1 MPDDPSAAGPVALTA
16 AFPPGRRHHTGR
28 QVAWLRLVQM
38 WVLALAVGSVYLGAS
53 FWMDGHPGQA
63 PVFRYVDASAG
74 MTVDEVHALGDAA
87 FEEVPAMQ
95 SLGYSSAAYWFRLRR
110 PPAAA
115 DQRQVVLVQP
125 SYVDDV
131 RFYLPDPHRPGRW
144 TVQQQG
150 DHHPFAQRP
159 REELGFTADANV
171 PVGQWMYVRVQAS
184 TAVSVHV
191 RLLSEA
197 DVVDEDALTMLGV
210 GVYAG
215 GVLLLAIGS
224 ILSAVVARDRFWA
237 LNALFQLVTA
247 VAVFMYFG
255 LGNRFLWP
263 QQPGWAN
270 AASNLWSTLHFLCG
284 SVFFRIYVGQ
294 HKAPRWM
301 LHLLELMVLLLL
313 VQLAMVLAGRAQAG
327 FVINGVLVPLAVVTA
342 ACLSFGV
349 RARDGV
355 EQFLL
360 RFNMLGTLAYFVV
373 FFLLH
378 HGFIGA
384 TFMLLYPGL
393 YLNALTAV
401 VLHLMLLRRNTLL
414 VQRRERAAR
423 ALELTRQRVLSER
436 REREEDG
443 RFLSMLLHEVRSPL
457 TVIAMALGALTRRL
471 QALDDHDGPLRR
483 DLQRID
489 DSINQMRG
497 LFLEVESIS
506 EAGHRK
512 RRAGADDDAA
522 GGVQPWVDA
531 QWLLDRLV
539 AEYGQAGERVDLS
552 GWTAL
557 RDAGVLRGARTNG
570 GLPLVTLMI
579 RNLVNNALAYSP
591 AGSPVALQADVCP
604 DAQAGTGQ
612 LCLSVVNRVG
622 DAGFPDTERLFQKYY
637 RAAGARGSVGTG
649 LGLYWVRGMAHILGG
664 DIRYA
669 AEGQNIR
676 FALVMPLHAPEEDGH
691 AEKA

>member
-1 MPDDPSAAGPVALTA
+1 MPDDTSAAGPVALTA
-16 AFPPGRRHHTGR
+16 AFPPGKRHHTGR
-28 QVAWLRLVQM
+28 PVAWLRLVQM
-38 WVLALAVGSVYLGAS
+38 LVLALAVGSVYLGAS
-53 FWMDGHPGQA
+53 FWMDGHPSQA

-87 FEEVPAMQ
+87 FEEGPAMQ

-115 DQRQVVLVQP
+115 DQRQVLLVQP

-131 RFYLPDPHRPGRW
+131 RFYLPDPNQPGRW

-159 REELGFTADANV
+159 REELGFTTDASA
-171 PVGQWMYVRVQAS
+171 PVGQWMYVRVQSS

-191 RLLSEA
+191 RLLGEA
-197 DVVDEDALTMLGV
+197 DVVDEDALTLLGV

-224 ILSAVVARDRFWA
+224 VLSAVVARDRFWA

-263 QQPGWAN
+263 QQPDWAN
-270 AASNLWSTLHFLCG
+270 AVSNLWSTLHFLCG
-284 SVFFRIYVGQ
+284 SVFYRIYVGQ
-294 HKAPRWM
+294 HQAPRWM
-301 LHLLELMVLLLL
+301 LHLQELIVLLLV
-313 VQLAMVLAGRAQAG
+313 VQLAVVLAGHAQAG
-327 FVINGVLVPLAVVTA
+327 FVINRVLVPLAVVTA
-342 ACLSFGV
+342 VCLSFGV

-360 RFNMLGTLAYFVV
+360 RFNMLGTFVYFVV

-378 HGFIGA
+378 HGFMDA

-401 VLHLMLLRRNTLL
+401 VLHLILLRRNALL
-414 VQRRERAAR
+414 LQRRERAAR

-471 QALDDHDGPLRR
+471 QALGDQDGRLRR

-497 LFLEVESIS
+497 LFMEVESIS

-512 RRAGADDDAA
+512 RHAGADDDGS

-531 QWLLDRLV
+531 QWLLDRLLT
-539 AEYGQAGERVDLS
+539 ELGQAGERVDLS

-557 RDAGVLRGARTNG
+557 RDADVLRGACTNG

-579 RNLVNNALAYSP
+579 RNLVNNALTYSP
-591 AGSPVALQADVCP
+591 AGSTVALQADVCP
-604 DAQAGTGQ
+604 GGQAGEGQ

-676 FALVMPLHAPEEDGH
+676 FALVMPLRAPEGGGH
-691 AEKA
+691 AENV